1 MTALHTASLKEPFSG
16 QDQVVG
22 HLLMRGQEQVAD
34 FDTLREAKAAL
45 IKDLKQQADACTR
58 PGGEAEA
65 EALER
70 CRIKYGLTKG
80 QFADVLGMAAANYGA
95 VSFGKRRLP
104 SASIGRA
111 VAIGVPLKPLLAGR
125 KIKDARP

>member
-1 MTALHTASLKEPFSG
+1 MTALHTAALIEPFSG
-16 QDQVVG
+16 PGHVVG
-22 HLLMRGQEQVAD
+22 HLLMRGH
-34 FDTLREAKAAL
+34 TLKEAKAAL
-45 IKDLKQQADACTR
+45 IKDLKQQADACTK